1 MENIEGGGDC
11 GALRA
16 QIEDLQ
22 RRLARFALVEQNL
35 KNTHHKLDLQLDMF
49 TRIHVYAIS
58 AFGIQDRDAF
68 YAAVSEGVADIFQL
82 EGGAVFEVDFPRN
95 GLNTLGSCNFDL
107 PPLLPLPEG
116 WIEQHNI
123 RDFYRQKAACE
134 SPVRSAPWAG
144 LGLGSVVFAPFFDN
158 ERRLQ
163 GIVMG
168 GITERSRDFFDWE
181 ANLIVS
187 PFMLYSQLMIGI
199 ANNLIAIR
207 RADAANRAK
216 SRFLANLSHEI
227 RTPMNAIVGMAQ
239 IAWRSDDPK
248 RVRDCLGQIDVSSRH
263 LLGLIN
269 EVLDISKIEEGKLSL
284 VDEPFDPARILDEAK
299 TSVAARSG
307 EKRQTLSVGGAPAL
321 TLRGDATRLLQVL
334 INLLSNA
341 VKFTPQE
348 GTVTLEAEE
357 LKRDPDK
364 VFLRFSVADTGIGIP
379 PEFMEKLFDPF
390 EQADSGISRKYGG
403 TGLGLAISQR
413 IVELMGGRIAVESAV
428 GRGTTFSFSV
438 WFGIEAIHDEAEAGD
453 VRDDLPDLRGRTLLV
468 VDDVSINREIIAA
481 FLEGTGADV
490 EMAEDGR
497 QAVDRFRNSPPGHY
511 DLVLMDVQMPVM
523 DGCSASREFRASGRP
538 DAGKVPIL
546 AMTANVFKE
555 DVEAVL
561 EAGMN
566 GHLGKPIGYDVF
578 MAAMR
583 KFLGSKT

>member
-1 MENIEGGGDC
+1 MTEVRDDGDC
-11 GALRA
+11 RELRA
-16 QIEDLQ
+16 QIEEMQ
-22 RRLARFALVEQNL
+22 RQLARFALVEQNL
-35 KNTHHKLDLQLDMF
+35 KNTHHKLDLQLDIF
-49 TRIHVYAIS
+49 TRIHVYAIN

-68 YAAVSEGVADIFQL
+68 FDAVSEGVADIFQL
-82 EGGAVFEVDFPRN
+82 EGGAVFEVDFARN
-95 GLNTLGSCNFDL
+95 GLIPLGSCNLAL

-116 WIEQHNI
+116 WIAQHNI
-123 RDFYRQKAACE
+123 RDFYKQKAACE
-134 SPVRSAPWAG
+134 SPVHSAPWVD
-144 LGLGSVVFAPFFDN
+144 LELGSVVFAPFFDN

-181 ANLIVS
+181 ENLIVS

-239 IAWRSDDPK
+239 IAGRSDDLK
-248 RVRDCLGQIDVSSRH
+248 RIRDCLGQIDVSSRH

-284 VDEPFDPARILDEAK
+284 VDEPFDLAEILKEA
-299 TSVAARSG
+299 TASVAARSE
-307 EKRQTLSVGGAPAL
+307 EKRQNLTTHDAPAL
-321 TLRGDATRLLQVL
+321 TLRGDSTRLLQVL

-341 VKFTPQE
+341 VKFTPPE
-348 GTVTLEAEE
+348 GTVTLKVEE
-357 LKRDPDK
+357 LKRDPEK
-364 VFLRFSVADTGIGIP
+364 VFLRFSVSDTGIGIP
-379 PEFMEKLFDPF
+379 PEFMEKLFNPF

-413 IVELMGGRIAVESAV
+413 IVELMGGQIAVESV
-428 GRGTTFSFSV
+428 IDRGTTFSFSV
-438 WFGIEAIHDEAEAGD
+438 WFGIEAIHDEAENGD
-453 VRDDLPDLRGRTLLV
+453 AQADLPDFGGRTLLV
-468 VDDVSINREIIAA
+468 VDDVSVNREIIAA
-481 FLEGTGADV
+481 FLEGTGARV

-497 QAVDRFRNSPPGHY
+497 QAMDKFQSSPPGHY
-511 DLVLMDVQMPVM
+511 DLILMDVQMPVM
-523 DGCSASREFRASGRP
+523 DGCSASRAIRASDRP
-538 DAGKVPIL
+538 DAGTVAIL

-561 EAGMN
+561 DAGMN
-566 GHLGKPIGYDVF
+566 GHLGKPIEYDIF
-578 MAAMR
+578 MTTLT
-583 KFLGSKT
+583 KYLGTR